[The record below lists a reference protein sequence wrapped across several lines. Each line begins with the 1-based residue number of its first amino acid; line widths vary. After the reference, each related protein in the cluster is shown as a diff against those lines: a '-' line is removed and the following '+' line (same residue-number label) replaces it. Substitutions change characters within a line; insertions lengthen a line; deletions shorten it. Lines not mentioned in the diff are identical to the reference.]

1 MRIML
6 SAMAAALVGFAPSAV
21 FAEEEGEAA
30 GPDPRLGQEVNR
42 ICFPRN
48 IRDWRTVKG
57 EDNVVLLER
66 GLNDWYRV
74 EVVGPCNY
82 RALRFTQTIALESRP
97 SGACVS
103 AGDTITL
110 LDSTGFERR
119 CAITQINIWD
129 EDAKAPEETSEE
141 PETGDRTES

>member
-6 SAMAAALVGFAPSAV
+6 LAVSAVLVVSAPSAV
-21 FAEEEGEAA
+21 FAGEEGDEAK
-30 GPDPRLGQEVNR
+30 PDPRLGEDVNR

-48 IRDWRTVKG
+48 IRDWRTVKE

-74 EVVGPCNY
+74 QVIGPCNY
-82 RALRFTQTIALESRP
+82 RALRLTQTIALESRP

-110 LDSTGFERR
+110 LDNTGFERR
-119 CAITQINIWD
+119 CAITQINKWD
-129 EDAKAPEETSEE
+129 EDAEAPDDTAEE
-141 PETGDRTES
+141 PQTADGA